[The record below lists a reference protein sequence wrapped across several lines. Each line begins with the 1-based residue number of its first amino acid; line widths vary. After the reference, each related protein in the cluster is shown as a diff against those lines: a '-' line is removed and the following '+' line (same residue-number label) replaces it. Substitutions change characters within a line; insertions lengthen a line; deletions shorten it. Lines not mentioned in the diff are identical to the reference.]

1 MSSDEL
7 RIAVFG
13 SSSIAVP
20 VFDALAQQH
29 RLVMAAISEAP
40 TVRHGKLVPNP
51 VQEWADAHSIPV
63 VNGAVLTQELL
74 IQELKDADVDV
85 LFLLSYGRLLPGDIL
100 DLPRLGSINL
110 HPSPLPW
117 YRGAAPIE
125 RQIMEG
131 CTRSA
136 VSIIRMSTRLD
147 RGELLAQ
154 ERFDIHPCDY
164 RVDVEASIVRVGTP
178 LALRVIDDLAHNA
191 VVPLPQVGNGSYAH
205 KLKPDD
211 ELIDW
216 SQPVAAV
223 FNLVRA
229 LAPEPAAATFD
240 GAQRVR
246 ITRAQPLPPDT
257 ASPSADAPPGYLAVF
272 DRKRA
277 AVHCGD
283 GWLELLQLQ
292 FSGKTPM
299 STIDLVN
306 GRRLTPGTF
315 FRNTPSS

>member
-1 MSSDEL
+1 MSRDEL

-13 SSSIAVP
+13 SSTIAVP
-20 VFDALAQQH
+20 VFDAIAQRH
-29 RLVMAAISEAP
+29 RVVLAAISEAA

-51 VQEWADAHSIPV
+51 VQEWADARSVPV
-63 VNGAVLTQELL
+63 VNGAVLTQDLL
-74 IQELKDADVDV
+74 SQELDRARLDV
-85 LFLLSYGRLLPGDIL
+85 LFLLSYGRLLPGNIL

-154 ERFDIHPCDY
+154 EAFDILSSDY
-164 RVDVEASIVRVGTP
+164 RADVEASIVRVGTP
-178 LALRVIDDLAHNA
+178 LALRVIDDLARDA
-191 VVPLPQVGNGSYAH
+191 VVPLPSVGNGSYAH
-205 KLKPDD
+205 KLKPED

-216 SQPVAAV
+216 SQSVAAV

-229 LAPEPAAATFD
+229 LAPEPAASTFD
-240 GAQRVR
+240 GTQRVR
-246 ITRAQPLPPDT
+246 VTRAQPLPADVPL
-257 ASPSADAPPGYLAVF
+257 PSTDAVPGYVAVF

-277 AVHCGD
+277 AVRCGD
-283 GWLELLQLQ
+283 GWLELFQLQ
-292 FSGKTPM
+292 FPGKTPM
-299 STIDLVN
+299 STVDLLN
-306 GRRLTPGTF
+306 GRRLAPGLL